1 LPATA
6 NSFISPQTIQS
17 ASVML
22 ASAQNGSLQAPTSTV
37 LLLTAGAN
45 GARLTRLE
53 VLATNT
59 QQATQVQFFRSTD
72 LGTTKRLIRAKGF
85 PAYTIANTNDIP
97 ILDFGYSD
105 VSPLILGANEQIYVA
120 SAMPVNG
127 INARAEWGDY

>member
-1 LPATA
+1 MPATA

-17 ASVML
+17 ATVGL
-22 ASAQNGSLQAPTSTV
+22 AQTQNTNLQAPTNTV

-53 VLATNT
+53 ALATGT

-85 PAYTIANTNDIP
+85 PGYTIANTNDIP
-97 ILDFGYSD
+97 VLDFGYSD

-120 SAMPVNG
+120 SAASVNG